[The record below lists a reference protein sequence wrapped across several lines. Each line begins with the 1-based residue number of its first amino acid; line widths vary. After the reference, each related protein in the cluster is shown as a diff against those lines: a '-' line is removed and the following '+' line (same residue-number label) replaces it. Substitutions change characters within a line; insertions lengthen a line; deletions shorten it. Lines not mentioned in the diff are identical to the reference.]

1 MISNTE
7 ILDALA
13 RELAALGRVPEI
25 YRDRL
30 PEDFVRPSYFLSAGT
45 RETQPA
51 TRWTLEVKQPIS
63 VLCIG
68 TLDED
73 GNTATDELDTMGAEV
88 AAVLAAG
95 FLRVGTRALHIQ
107 GQTEKRAADDGEEVT
122 FTLAYFDE
130 VPEEGDTQP
139 PAEQIHTT
147 TTIEE
152 G

>member
-1 MISNTE
+1 MIAKKD
-7 ILDALA
+7 ILDAVNRLIVS
-13 RELAALGRVPEI
+13 LGRDWTV
-25 YRDRL
+25 YRDSL
-30 PEDFVRPSYFLSAGT
+30 PEQFDRPSYYISLGQRSSK
-45 RETQPA
+45 PA
-51 TRWTLEVKQPIS
+51 TRWTCEIEQPVQI
-63 VLCIG
+63 LCIG
-68 TLDED
+68 ALNAD
-73 GNTATDELDTMGAEV
+73 GDADIDALSQMSDEV
-88 AAVLAAG
+88 AAVLASG

-122 FTLAYFDE
+122 FTLSYFDE